1 MLKARM
7 KHTSLRD
14 TGKELY
20 VIGMIILKW
29 MLRGTDCNG
38 VK

>member
-1 MLKARM
+1 VNET
-7 KHTSLRD
+7 HVSLGG

-29 MLRGTDCNG
+29 MSEEQ
-38 VK
+38 VVMV